1 MKSDLPLKN
10 ALKNGTGSEQYTPEA
25 AKSGCISVPVPI
37 FQHATN
43 LAQLETEVLPAGDA
57 SLHSSGATDPRV
69 FAAVEHYLR
78 QCEASPPPDIDEFVA
93 AHPDIADELRA
104 CLAGLAF
111 LQKAAPNIELSS
123 AAITASAMM
132 DQVGHEPLGDYRLI
146 RELGRG
152 GMGVVYEAEQ
162 LSLSRRVALK
172 VLPFAAVLDP
182 RHLQRFKNE
191 ALAAAHLAHPNIVDV
206 YGVGCERGIHF
217 YAMRLI
223 EGQTLAAVIS
233 ECCDSSQLSFSK
245 DEARKNSSN
254 GNDARTE
261 IQSGDK
267 SSHSKDTV
275 AAALSTLRTTKP
287 RDFFRRV
294 AELGIQAAEAL
305 DHAHQM
311 GIVHR
316 DIKPSN
322 LMIECSHL
330 APRDAATP
338 RPLRGEVGRG
348 VNANLT
354 ADHRPLTTPKLWI
367 TDFGLAHFQNEPGM
381 TMTGDLIGTLRYMS
395 PEQAE
400 GNSAILDHRTDIYS
414 FGATLYELLTLRPA
428 FPTTDRQTL
437 LRQIA
442 GDDPPAPRKLNPEIP
457 TELETILLKS
467 TAKDATDRYQSAG
480 ELADD
485 LHRFL
490 KQQPL
495 LARRLTRVDRAVKWM
510 RRRVLLV
517 AAVSLVLLVVT
528 AVLGASAWM
537 IGSARDQAR
546 FALAEANTKNHQLA
560 DKTSLARDAVE
571 YLRHQHTAILAVSRD
586 GGTVRARPG
595 GPAWLAGLVGPD
607 HLNLFQEVTS
617 VHLGRA
623 PGAGLEFLKDVP
635 ETFELLIDGAQGYK
649 VTDDDL
655 HHLRH
660 LKKLGLLTLANL
672 QISDAAM
679 QSLRDLD
686 SLETLVIQNCPIT
699 DRGLARAR
707 LNTKARLASLVLN
720 GTLVA
725 GNSLAQLAGSQ
736 ALVVLVLGDN
746 PQLQD
751 ASLAHIGSMRAL
763 TVLDLHS
770 TPITDDGL
778 AHLKRLGE
786 LTTLLLHFT
795 KIEGSGLVQVEFLP
809 KLNLVSVVGTK
820 VPPAAVEKLKRARP
834 NLTVTADSQP

>member
-1 MKSDLPLKN
+1 MKSNLPLKN

-69 FAAVEHYLR
+69 FAAVENYLR

-162 LSLSRRVALK
+162 LSLSRRVAVK

-275 AAALSTLRTTKP
+275 AAALSTLRTTRP
-287 RDFFRRV
+287 RDYYRRV

-322 LMIECSHL
+322 LMI
-330 APRDAATP
+330 
-338 RPLRGEVGRG
+338 
-348 VNANLT
+348 
-354 ADHRPLTTPKLWI
+354 DHYGKLWI
-367 TDFGLAHFQNEPGM
+367 TDFGLARIQNDAGM
-381 TMTGDLIGTLRYMS
+381 TMTGDLLGTLRYMS
-395 PEQAE
+395 PEQAL
-400 GNSAILDHRTDIYS
+400 AKRIVVDHRTDIYS
-414 FGATLYELLTLRPA
+414 LGVTLYELLTHQPA
-428 FPTTDRQTL
+428 FEGTDREAV
-437 LRQIA
+437 LRKIA
-442 GDDPPAPRKLNPEIP
+442 FDEPVAPRKLNSAIP
-457 TELETILLKS
+457 LDLETIVTKAMAKNPS
-467 TAKDATDRYQSAG
+467 ERFATAR
-480 ELADD
+480 ELAND
-485 LHRFL
+485 L
-490 KQQPL
+490 QQFVHDKPVRAKPPSL
-495 LARRLTRVDRAVKWM
+495 VQRARKWSRRHKAVIWPIAAC
-510 RRRVLLV
+510 LLV
-517 AAVSLVLLVVT
+517 AVVAVAGSIGWAVRGRSARLLVAET
-528 AVLGASAWM
+528 AANVALDEATRLIQQSKWPE
-537 IGSARDQAR
+537 ARA
-546 FALAEANTKNHQLA
+546 
-560 DKTSLARDAVE
+560 
-571 YLRHQHTAILAVSRD
+571 AVSRAED
-586 GGTVRARPG
+586 VLAVAEYRGASTSRADE
-595 GPAWLAGLVGPD
+595 L
-607 HLNLFQEVTS
+607 
-617 VHLGRA
+617 RA
-623 PGAGLEFLKDVP
+623 DIEMGVELEAI
-635 ETFELLIDGAQGYK
+635 EL
-649 VTDDDL
+649 
-655 HHLRH
+655 
-660 LKKLGLLTLANL
+660 
-672 QISDAAM
+672 
-679 QSLRDLD
+679 
-686 SLETLVIQNCPIT
+686 
-699 DRGLARAR
+699 R
-707 LNTKARLASLVLN
+707 LNTSPDAETMVKNEQWEKRDPLASTSCTR
-720 GTLVA
+720 GPSRST
-725 GNSLAQLAGSQ
+725 
-736 ALVVLVLGDN
+736 
-746 PQLQD
+746 
-751 ASLAHIGSMRAL
+751 ASTSMPPTRL
-763 TVLDLHS
+763 KS
-770 TPITDDGL
+770 PI
-778 AHLKRLGE
+778 
-786 LTTLLLHFT
+786 
-795 KIEGSGLVQVEFLP
+795 
-809 KLNLVSVVGTK
+809 
-820 VPPAAVEKLKRARP
+820 
-834 NLTVTADSQP
+834 